1 MKKLSLKKIEIIS
14 FIIACILGVLFH
26 FIYEWSN
33 ENPIASIFFPVNEST
48 WEHLKLIFFPIL
60 LLSIVEYFLFGIR
73 YDNFIFIKFLSAVIG
88 MVITVVLFY
97 TYTGVYGKNNDV
109 INILI
114 YFISMIAAYIFSY
127 RSLRAKR
134 LYGIPGKV
142 GYYGF
147 IILFLLFVVFTLFP
161 PEIGLFLPPAA

>member
-1 MKKLSLKKIEIIS
+1 MKKISLKNVEIIS
-14 FIIACILGVLFH
+14 FIIASILGVFFH

-33 ENPIASIFFPVNEST
+33 ENPIAALFFPVNEST

-60 LLSIVEYFLFGIR
+60 LLSIAEYFLFGVQ
-73 YDNFIFIKFLSAVIG
+73 YKNFVFVKFLSAVIG

-114 YFISMIAAYIFSY
+114 YFIAMILAYVFSY
-127 RSLRAKR
+127 RSLRSKR
-134 LYGIPGKV
+134 FYGIPEQIGF
-142 GYYGF
+142 YGF
-147 IILFLLFVVFTLFP
+147 LLLFLMFVIFTLFP
-161 PEIGLFLPPAA
+161 PEIELFLPPSA